1 LIEELGKGFAFVSR
15 QKHLRVEGE
24 DCFIDL
30 VFYNYVLKCFVLVDL
45 KVGKLAHQDV
55 GQMDMYVR
63 VFDEQ
68 HRQESDNPTLGL
80 ILCSERN
87 AAVAKYSQLADK
99 AQLFASKYQAL
110 MPTEAELQAELERD
124 RALLEIHKAQA

>member
-1 LIEELGKGFAFVSR
+1 M
-15 QKHLRVEGE
+15 
-24 DCFIDL
+24 
-30 VFYNYVLKCFVLVDL
+30 

-87 AAVAKYSQLADK
+87 ATVAKYSQLADT

>member
-1 LIEELGKGFAFVSR
+1 M
-15 QKHLRVEGE
+15 RVEGE
-24 DCFIDL
+24 DFFIDL
-30 VFYNYVLKCFVLVDL
+30 VFYNYLLKCFVLVDL

-68 HRQESDNPTLGL
+68 LRNEGDNPTMGL

-87 AAVAKYSQLADK
+87 AAVAKYSLLADK
-99 AQLFASKYQAL
+99 AQL
-110 MPTEAELQAELERD
+110 
-124 RALLEIHKAQA
+124 